1 VLANIALSLPVKTL
15 TLSAIDT
22 SEGAEQLIDISEYCH
37 PGRLEP
43 DCHHVDARAVRRA
56 FASSRLLAAGTG
68 EFEMTKASNVI
79 LVHGAWADGSSWS
92 KVIPLLLGGGLS
104 VTAVQLPLMSLKDD
118 VATVKRAI
126 ALEDG
131 PIILVGHSYGG
142 VVITEAGDDPKVA
155 GLVYIA
161 AFAPD
166 VGQSVGSL
174 GASVEPAPMGA
185 EVRPDAQG
193 FLRLTEAG
201 VKNDFAQDLTP
212 AEKSILFAAQAPTAA
227 AAFGESV
234 SVASWKAKPSWYLVA
249 TADRAIQPS
258 LERAMAKAINAKTVE
273 IASSH
278 VAMLARP
285 EETANLILE
294 AAGRASRS
302 MWD

>member
-1 VLANIALSLPVKTL
+1 
-15 TLSAIDT
+15 
-22 SEGAEQLIDISEYCH
+22 
-37 PGRLEP
+37 
-43 DCHHVDARAVRRA
+43 
-56 FASSRLLAAGTG
+56 
-68 EFEMTKASNVI
+68 MTAASNVI

-92 KVIPLLLGGGLS
+92 NGLR
-104 VTAVQLPLMSLKDD
+104 VTAVQLPLISLRCD

-155 GLVYIA
+155 GLAYIA

-166 VGQSVGSL
+166 VGQSVSSL
-174 GASVEPAPMGA
+174 SVEPAPMGA

-193 FLRLTEAG
+193 FLKLTEAG
-201 VKNDFAQDLTP
+201 VKNDFAQDLPPT
-212 AEKSILFAAQAPTAA
+212 EKNILFATQAPTAA
-227 AAFGESV
+227 AVFGENV

-258 LERAMAKAINAKTVE
+258 LERAMAKNIKAKTVE
-273 IASSH
+273 VAASH

-285 EETANLILE
+285 QETANLILE
-294 AAGRASRS
+294 AAATSSLFLKSRS
-302 MWD
+302 A

>member
-1 VLANIALSLPVKTL
+1 
-15 TLSAIDT
+15 
-22 SEGAEQLIDISEYCH
+22 
-37 PGRLEP
+37 
-43 DCHHVDARAVRRA
+43 
-56 FASSRLLAAGTG
+56 
-68 EFEMTKASNVI
+68 MTKASNVI

-92 KVIPLLLGGGLS
+92 KVIPILLGGGLR
-104 VTAVQLPLMSLKDD
+104 VTAVQLPLTSLKDD

-126 ALEDG
+126 TLEEG
-131 PIILVGHSYGG
+131 PIILVSHSYGG
-142 VVITEAGDDPKVA
+142 VVITEAGDDPKVV

-193 FLRLTEAG
+193 FLKLTEAG
-201 VKNDFAQDLTP
+201 VKNDFAQDLTTT
-212 AEKSILFAAQAPTAA
+212 EKSILFATQAAA
-227 AAFGESV
+227 AAFSENV

-249 TADRAIQPS
+249 MADRAIQPS

-294 AAGRASRS
+294 AAGRASPS
-302 MWD
+302 NVGLKSA